1 MVRVTGVASEEV
13 SREQCVK
20 HCFINVN
27 IDNVM
32 LRYTY
37 IHTYSFI
44 TSCQT
49 QPYMRAEI
57 AQPTAKTIVTQLQF
71 VLY

>member
-13 SREQCVK
+13 SHEQCVK

-32 LRYTY
+32 LRYGVDMDETTLGQV
-37 IHTYSFI
+37 IIRLT
-44 TSCQT
+44 
-49 QPYMRAEI
+49 
-57 AQPTAKTIVTQLQF
+57 
-71 VLY
+71 